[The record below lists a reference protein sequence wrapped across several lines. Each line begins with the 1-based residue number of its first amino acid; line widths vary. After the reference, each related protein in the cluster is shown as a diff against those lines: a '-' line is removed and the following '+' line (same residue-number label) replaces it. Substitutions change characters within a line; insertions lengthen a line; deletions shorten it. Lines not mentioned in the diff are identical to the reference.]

1 MKFVPPTQSFRDIKA
16 LKAIASRTM
25 FGGVRVSSKKQPP
38 SVGAQFQWS
47 LSRLMTTLNQANP
60 FFIRCIKS
68 NSDKVSV
75 TMHHI
80 QLRQGECSDV
90 SHPTPTR

>member
-1 MKFVPPTQSFRDIKA
+1 MLCVQSFRDIKA

-38 SVGAQFQWS
+38 SVSAQFQWS

-68 NSDKVSV
+68 NTEKVSV
-75 TMHHI
+75 MK
-80 QLRQGECSDV
+80 
-90 SHPTPTR
+90 